1 MILTIDDLRTQ
12 ASRFAVIV
20 LCFLTLVIALTGQ
33 LRGTGGLLE
42 AAVLGGIT
50 FLVWNERRRDPK
62 GLSVRLAASAGLAI
76 GVAFTVWLMRDHP
89 WQADAHMMFFAA
101 FALTAVFCDWRPIL
115 LYAGLIAVHHIAL
128 NYALTAA
135 IYPGE
140 ASFGRVLLH
149 ASVLVL
155 QAIPMIWMAN
165 TLSRLFHEATANLQE
180 SKMAQAL
187 ADDARQKA
195 EAFAAQQSADRS
207 ETSDFVTALGDA
219 FSDLA
224 KGNLSATIR
233 AENSSLYGPLRQQ
246 FDVMAHVIKTVV
258 EQIEKSAGNLQSSA
272 TEVARAADQNAEQ
285 AAHQMQIL
293 QTALTILDQMTQ
305 SAKATTDHAIATSDR
320 VVKSRAAAEEG
331 GRILTDAVAAMQ
343 RIEASSDKIGS
354 ISEVM
359 EAIAFQT
366 NLLALNAGVEAA
378 RAGEAGRGFAVVAT
392 EVRSL
397 AQKAADSAK
406 DIQFL
411 VTESRQ
417 NVVEGSQ
424 VVQQTSLALGNLIK
438 TTIENA
444 ASVAEI
450 ATNSRTQSMGLEDL
464 GRCLNSLKDVAQTGT
479 GLAESSSHLSKA
491 LQQDSQALIFSAAS
505 FRQQRGEIK
514 PETVAFA
521 KVAKNLPSPR
531 SAVA

>member
-1 MILTIDDLRTQ
+1 
-12 ASRFAVIV
+12 
-20 LCFLTLVIALTGQ
+20 
-33 LRGTGGLLE
+33 
-42 AAVLGGIT
+42 
-50 FLVWNERRRDPK
+50 
-62 GLSVRLAASAGLAI
+62 
-76 GVAFTVWLMRDHP
+76 
-89 WQADAHMMFFAA
+89 
-101 FALTAVFCDWRPIL
+101 
-115 LYAGLIAVHHIAL
+115 
-128 NYALTAA
+128 
-135 IYPGE
+135 
-140 ASFGRVLLH
+140 
-149 ASVLVL
+149 
-155 QAIPMIWMAN
+155 MAN
-165 TLSRLFHEATANLQE
+165 TLSRLFHEANANLQE
-180 SKMAQAL
+180 SKMAQAT

-397 AQKAADSAK
+397 AQRPPIQPKTSNSLSRRAVRTWLKARKWFSKPALPWEILSK
-406 DIQFL
+406 PQ
-411 VTESRQ
+411 SRTRHQ
-417 NVVEGSQ
+417 LRK
-424 VVQQTSLALGNLIK
+424 SLRIHAHNPWVWRTLD
-438 TTIENA
+438 A
-444 ASVAEI
+444 ASTA
-450 ATNSRTQSMGLEDL
+450 
-464 GRCLNSLKDVAQTGT
+464 
-479 GLAESSSHLSKA
+479 
-491 LQQDSQALIFSAAS
+491 
-505 FRQQRGEIK
+505 
-514 PETVAFA
+514 
-521 KVAKNLPSPR
+521 
-531 SAVA
+531 